1 MQWMRRALM
10 RKLTAGLAI
19 AATALHAAALSLHI
33 TMIASLALAGN
44 AVAGE
49 RTAGLSF
56 CAPGHVPSS
65 TDIGAGRI
73 DGDTS
78 SHPGTASTAFCP
90 ACNAST
96 APALVLPDANP
107 LTVLAAMEATAGVA
121 NTPAVFVS
129 RHETERRQSRGPP
142 HQVRL

>member
-1 MQWMRRALM
+1 M

-33 TMIASLALAGN
+33 TMIASLALAGD

-90 ACNAST
+90 ACYAGS
-96 APALVLPDANP
+96 APALVLADAS
-107 LTVLAAMEATAGVA
+107 LLGIQIAMDATSQVA
-121 NTPAVFVS
+121 ITPAAFVS
-129 RHETERRQSRGPP
+129 RHETERKQSRGPP